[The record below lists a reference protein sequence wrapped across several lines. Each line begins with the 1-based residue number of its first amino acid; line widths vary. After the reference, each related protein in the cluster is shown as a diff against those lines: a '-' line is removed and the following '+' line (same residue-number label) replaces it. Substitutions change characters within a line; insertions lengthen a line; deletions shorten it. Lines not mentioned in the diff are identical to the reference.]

1 MKHVVC
7 HRYLDPLSLAAEGHL
22 KEEDGCGFTE
32 LVYLYF
38 RALFSLAVEGHLKEE
53 DGRGFTELLYLPDL
67 QALLLGL
74 SNSSLL
80 QAHHLLHSISSII
93 RVFFQN

>member
-1 MKHVVC
+1 MKRVIC

-22 KEEDGCGFTE
+22 KEEDDCGFTK
-32 LVYLYF
+32 LVFLYF
-38 RALFSLAVEGHLKEE
+38 RARFSLAAEGHLKEE

-74 SNSSLL
+74 SNGSLL
-80 QAHHLLHSISSII
+80 QAHHLLYCISDGSS
-93 RVFFQN
+93 F